1 MSRPV
6 QTERNERILEMYNQ
20 GMKQKDI
27 SKEMGLTVTTV
38 SNILRSMPEYKR
50 RGTDKADKVS
60 IKAENDDREAREELQ
75 YLNMLDKFTKAV
87 VQINNLAADGEA
99 VKQLRKKLQQI
110 SPAFLMLVQD

>member
-1 MSRPV
+1 MPRPT
-6 QTERNERILEMYNQ
+6 QTERNRRILEMYKQ
-20 GMKQKDI
+20 GMKQADI
-27 SKEMGLTVTTV
+27 AVKIGLTPTTV
-38 SNILRSMPEYKR
+38 GNILRSMPEYKR

-87 VQINNLAADGEA
+87 LQINNLAEDGEA